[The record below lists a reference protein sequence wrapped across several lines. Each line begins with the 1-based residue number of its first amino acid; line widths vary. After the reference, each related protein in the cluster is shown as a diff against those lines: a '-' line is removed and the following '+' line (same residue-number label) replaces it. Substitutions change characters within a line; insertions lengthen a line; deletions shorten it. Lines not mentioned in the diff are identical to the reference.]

1 MDENSESNINSAKEE
16 SACEDR
22 YENSQMEASN
32 ALAKGTLRFMV
43 ENVESPEH
51 TGQKGSKDSAE
62 FSFPDHS
69 ETIGFATH
77 EAVPMTLFYRN
88 TSSVGENA
96 VQRPTLKKLHEG
108 FDVLDEEI
116 VSIII
121 AMDENCLAIVCI
133 A

>member
-1 MDENSESNINSAKEE
+1 MDENTESNINSGNEE
-16 SACEDR
+16 SACEER
-22 YENSQMEASN
+22 SENSQKEASN
-32 ALAKGTLRFMV
+32 PPAKGTLRFMV

-51 TGQKGSKDSAE
+51 TVPKASKDSAE

-88 TSSVGENA
+88 ASSVGENA
-96 VQRPTLKKLHEG
+96 VQRPTLKELHEG

-116 VSIII
+116 VSIIV
-121 AMDENCLAIVCI
+121 AMDKNLMH
-133 A
+133 